1 MSVRKLRLR
10 SRLLSPASDSLL
22 SPLVQHK
29 SPVRL
34 YKVEEEEQV
43 SHYGFLHTI
52 ANEKMNPRQIPF
64 ALPGFGFPLVYYNF
78 PVHYQVY
85 IRAPFQKLQ
94 FPGRFDI
101 RGKVLEQ
108 NIQI

>member
-10 SRLLSPASDSLL
+10 SRLLCPGSDSLL

-43 SHYGFLHTI
+43 SHYDPLPTI